1 MQVNRLSLLVLHY
14 LRSFRCLN
22 QWSLQTLCR
31 LHIFLHW
38 EIENDSVSGWNCE
51 WVNMN
56 CRPTMLPCSWVSHM
70 QCCYYY
76 ILLGLGHIIIY
87 CNTHNIRREE
97 EQACCMHLP
106 FIKVCVY
113 PHLDVFP
120 RYLGCSEATASGQLY
135 QVTWSRSPGPGG
147 WGSQGPGRLVSSL
160 LMTELCRPFITL
172 ALSELKAIRLSH
184 GTPLSLLE
192 TGQNATKLLR
202 QNVRL

>member
-51 WVNMN
+51 WVNVN

-97 EQACCMHLP
+97 EQACMYAFTFYQSVCTSPPGCLPPVPGLLWSHSQRPAVPGHLVQVAEAA
-106 FIKVCVY
+106 KV
-113 PHLDVFP
+113 LD
-120 RYLGCSEATASGQLY
+120 G
-135 QVTWSRSPGPGG
+135 WSPVCWWPSYVG
-147 WGSQGPGRLVSSL
+147 
-160 LMTELCRPFITL
+160 
-172 ALSELKAIRLSH
+172 LS
-184 GTPLSLLE
+184 
-192 TGQNATKLLR
+192 
-202 QNVRL
+202 

>member
-1 MQVNRLSLLVLHY
+1 
-14 LRSFRCLN
+14 
-22 QWSLQTLCR
+22 
-31 LHIFLHW
+31 
-38 EIENDSVSGWNCE
+38 
-51 WVNMN
+51 
-56 CRPTMLPCSWVSHM
+56 M

-120 RYLGCSEATASGQLY
+120 RYLGCSDATASGQLY
-135 QVTWSRSPGPGG
+135 QVTWSRWPRQPRS
-147 WGSQGPGRLVSSL
+147 WTWGRLVSSL

-192 TGQNATKLLR
+192 TGQN
-202 QNVRL
+202 VRL